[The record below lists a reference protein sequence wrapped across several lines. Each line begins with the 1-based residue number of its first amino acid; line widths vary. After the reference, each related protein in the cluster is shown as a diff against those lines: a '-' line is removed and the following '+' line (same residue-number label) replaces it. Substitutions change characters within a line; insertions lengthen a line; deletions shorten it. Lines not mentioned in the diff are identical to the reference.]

1 MNRINII
8 IISILLCLFFVHT
21 VTADPIDNIHKLN
34 TTDFKEL
41 SIMKSHVLE
50 LHNTSA
56 YTSDYIYF
64 LNYTE
69 AVWNFMNESN
79 NLFKL
84 LNNPNTFLSHTLP
97 QSYSEAKASVDLACD
112 LNPNFAGARLKGA
125 TNRFINNS
133 ELLKKNNNIKSNP
146 ELKEILNKINIIEQ
160 DSINITN
167 ALIIMIDN
175 KTSTLQLQL
184 DNLNATKIEVEKEY
198 STVKGNI
205 QKSILI
211 PIILFILIGLMS
223 GFYIC
228 YRWNKME
235 NYLSTF
241 TSAHKT
247 THPYKY
253 AIVITI
259 ITLIIIFAY
268 AIITSNLG
276 IFKYII

>member
-1 MNRINII
+1 MKRINII

-50 LHNTSA
+50 LHNASA

-69 AVWNFMNESN
+69 AVWNFMNDSN

-84 LNNPNTFLSHTLP
+84 LNNPNTSLSHTLP
-97 QSYSEAKASVDLACD
+97 RNYS
-112 LNPNFAGARLKGA
+112 
-125 TNRFINNS
+125 RFINNS
-133 ELLKKNNNIKSNP
+133 ELLKNNNNIKSNP

-160 DSINITN
+160 DSINIIN

-175 KTSTLQLQL
+175 KTSTLRLQL
-184 DNLNATKIEVEKEY
+184 DNLNATKIEVETEY
-198 STVKGNI
+198 NTVKGKF

-211 PIILFILIGLMS
+211 PIIIFILIGLMS

-253 AIVITI
+253 AIIITI
-259 ITLIIIFAY
+259 VLLIIIFAY